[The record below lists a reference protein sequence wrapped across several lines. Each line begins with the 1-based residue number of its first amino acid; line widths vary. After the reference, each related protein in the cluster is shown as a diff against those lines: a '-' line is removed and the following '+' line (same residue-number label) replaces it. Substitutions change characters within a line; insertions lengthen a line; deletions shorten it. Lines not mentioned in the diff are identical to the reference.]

1 LNRRRDRI
9 NFTVRKILGEIIST
23 DLSDPRLSSVIS
35 VTEVSISPD
44 LANASVYI
52 SVFLNEQK
60 SDDVLKA
67 LRAASGRMQKLL
79 SERVRIRRIPKLTFF
94 IDSHI
99 GDGLR
104 MDTLISDAIASDNK

>member
-1 LNRRRDRI
+1 MNRRRERI

-60 SDDVLKA
+60 LDDVLKA